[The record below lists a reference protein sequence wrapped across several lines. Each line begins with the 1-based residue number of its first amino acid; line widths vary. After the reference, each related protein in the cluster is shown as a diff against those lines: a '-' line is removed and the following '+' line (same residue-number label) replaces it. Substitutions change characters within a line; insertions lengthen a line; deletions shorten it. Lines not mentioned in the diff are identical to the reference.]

1 MKTIDEALDYLYSF
15 INYETNNRY
24 KYNSFYYNVERTISL
39 LEKIGNPQKDL
50 RFIHVA
56 GTKGKGSVC
65 MILAKILKEMGYK
78 TALYLSP
85 HIERVNE
92 RISIDET
99 EISDEDFIKY
109 LNRLKPAIEEFP
121 QDNRP
126 TTFEI
131 LTVMAVLYFRD
142 NGVDFAILET
152 GMGGRYDSTNFVMP
166 LASVITSISYDHM
179 DKLGDSI
186 EKIAGEKA
194 GIIKENTPVVVGI
207 QRYPV
212 YEILSKRANSLNA
225 PYYEVEKSCDYLI
238 KSVSINRTRFNV
250 RIYNTWIRGLKTS
263 LIGRHQVENIITAL
277 LTLKVIGLFPTKKT
291 INRSIRNL
299 NFKTRFEIIKK
310 KKHLYVLDSAHN
322 EESSKRLAEALKD
335 YFKDKKV
342 FSVVGIV
349 KGKDTSGIIKHI
361 ASISK
366 KIIVTE
372 PVTHKELDTQ
382 KVYRIAKAKKD
393 ETIFIRDIYE
403 AIKKAEKL
411 ADRSSV
417 ILITGS
423 FYTTSPARAYLTEV
437 K

>member
-15 INYETNNRY
+15 INYETNTGY
-24 KYNSFYYNVERTISL
+24 IYNSLYYNVKRTISL
-39 LEKIGNPQKDL
+39 LEKIGNPQKGIK
-50 RFIHVA
+50 FIHVA

-65 MILAKILKEMGYK
+65 MILSKILKELGYK
-78 TALYLSP
+78 TGLFLSP
-85 HIERVNE
+85 HIERINE

-99 EISDEDFIKY
+99 EISNEDFIKY

-121 QDNRP
+121 RDNRP

-131 LTVMAVLYFRD
+131 LTAMAVLYFKD

-152 GMGGRYDSTNFVMP
+152 GMGGRYDSTNFVKP

-194 GIIKENTPVVVGI
+194 GIIKENTPVIVGI

-212 YEILSKRANSLNA
+212 YEIFSKQANSLNA
-225 PYYEVEKSCDYLI
+225 PYYEVENSCEYLI
-238 KSVSINRTRFNV
+238 KSVHINKTRFNV
-250 RIYNTWIRGLKTS
+250 RIYDTCIRGLKTS
-263 LIGRHQVENIITAL
+263 LIGKHQVENILTAL
-277 LTLKVIGLFPTKKT
+277 LTLKVIGFFPSKRT

-322 EESSKRLAEALKD
+322 EESSKRLVEALKD

-361 ASISK
+361 ASISE

-372 PVTHKELDTQ
+372 PITHKELDTQ
-382 KVYRIAKAKKD
+382 EVYRKARANKD
-393 ETIFIRDIYE
+393 DTILIRNIYE
-403 AIKKAEKL
+403 AIKKAEEL
-411 ADRSSV
+411 ADRSGI

-423 FYTTSPARAYLTEV
+423 FYTTSPARDYLTEV